1 MSLSLVDGKGNQV
14 PLLQCSPPSSHAYE
28 EIDTE
33 TDLESCITTQVFELN
48 PDSKKPGK
56 LSVRLCTDQSKK
68 IKALDKTNSQVFL

>member
-33 TDLESCITTQVFELN
+33 TDLESCITTQVFELK

-56 LSVRLCTDQSKK
+56 
-68 IKALDKTNSQVFL
+68 